1 VWCGWTLALVIVVL
15 LGGCGYSRQEPGLFR
30 PPPAPPSADPTGPGG
45 PTPHR
50 LPEPT
55 NRQLPVLGEQ
65 IWSTGEGLALTVR
78 FAVHAVRRTA
88 AATILDWSVTPLPSS
103 RLEVGDAVPT
113 NVDLGLGRDDN
124 GDQRIYLLDGTGRAY
139 RPLAHKSPEEFHHC
153 LCTPL
158 WVAQLALRVG
168 ETRMLQLAY
177 PPLPASIDHVDVSLP
192 NTMPFW
198 QVPVM
203 PEGTVPLAMR
213 SVDLARPPDVP
224 QAASRELPFTESDQ
238 PLGRRR
244 SITLL
249 DLQSGPSGTTLTWRV
264 ASREDQPFPAFSFG
278 SPPVSAP
285 FGARPWL
292 RSTSVASGPVIRVDR
307 ADASPRWLR
316 ARWLT
321 SSEPVAGYLECL
333 CSDFGLWAAGLRTA
347 GGGVE
352 VSTTYAP
359 LPAGTRRVDVVLPE
373 LGTVRGVPLTAPA
386 IDADRAVLGVGRVI
400 VSTWTYSTAN
410 PPAGWLT
417 SDWPTRVPAASQ
429 LRDYTAGID
438 RIVDLPTP

>member
-1 VWCGWTLALVIVVL
+1 MAWCSWTLIVLVGL
-15 LGGCGYSRQEPGLFR
+15 AGCSSSREEPGLFR
-30 PPPAPPSADPTGPGG
+30 PPAATPSADPTGLP
-45 PTPHR
+45 PDRP
-50 LPEPT
+50 PEPT

-65 IWSTGEGLALTVR
+65 IWTTGEGLALTVR

-88 AATILDWSVTPLPSS
+88 GATILDWSVTPLPSS
-103 RLEVGDAVPT
+103 GLQVGDAVPST
-113 NVDLGLGRDDN
+113 VDLGIGRDDN
-124 GDQRIYLLDGTGRAY
+124 GDQRIYLLDAAGHAY
-139 RPLAHKSPEEFHHC
+139 RPLAHKSPEVFHHC

-158 WVAQLALRVG
+158 WAAQLALRIG
-168 ETRMLQLAY
+168 ETRMLQLAFS
-177 PPLPASIDHVDVSLP
+177 PLPASVDHVDVYLP

-203 PEGTVPLAMR
+203 SDGMVPLAMR

-224 QAASRELPFTESDQ
+224 QAASRELPFTESDR

-244 SITLL
+244 SITLM

-278 SPPVSAP
+278 SLPVSSP
-285 FGARPWL
+285 FGSRPGL
-292 RSTSVASGPVIRVDR
+292 RTTNVASGPVLRV
-307 ADASPRWLR
+307 AGQAAAPLPLR

-321 SSEPVAGYLECL
+321 STEPAAGYLECL

-347 GGGVE
+347 GGGVT
-352 VSTTYAP
+352 VATTYGP
-359 LPAGTRRVDVVLPE
+359 LPPGTGSLDVVLPA
-373 LGTVRGVPLTAPA
+373 LGIVPDVPVTPS
-386 IDADRAVLGVGRVI
+386 IDADRAVLGVGRII

-417 SDWPTRVPAASQ
+417 SDWPTPVPASNQ
-429 LRDYTAGID
+429 LRDYAARVD